1 MNDFSSTVDWLYGLQ
16 FFGMK
21 LGLDNTRSLCSYFG
35 DPQNKYPVIHI
46 AGTNG
51 KGSTSALI
59 MSILREAGLNVA
71 LYTSPHLVK
80 FNERIRVNG
89 DKIPEE
95 LVIEYADALR
105 PKVDKLKATF
115 FEATT
120 AMAFR
125 YFAEQKVDVAVIET
139 GMGGRLDST
148 NVVNPI
154 LSVITSI
161 GLDHTEHLGNTVE
174 AIAKE
179 KAGIIKHRVPVVS
192 GATQDSVKDIFID
205 AAKRESAPLT
215 FAYDAVQV
223 KLNDMGLDKMSVDMH
238 GKAHQLKNVSSPFIG
253 MHQMENIAT
262 AMCAIEQT
270 ENILVHKIDDAVITR
285 GIEKAIANSH
295 LRCRFEMLKK
305 NPVVICDVAHNPP
318 GFERIIQTLDVI
330 GAPGFVWVV
339 GVMKDKDYHSI
350 LQTIAPKCKK
360 LFCVQPAYDR
370 ALPSAELKSVAAS
383 LGIDAVDAG
392 SVAGGVEKALS
403 YASGKEKVFIA
414 GSHYVAGEALEYFG
428 EDV

>member
-1 MNDFSSTVDWLYGLQ
+1 MYDFSSTVDWLYGLQ

-21 LGLDNTRSLCSYFG
+21 LGLENTRALCAYFG

-89 DKIPEE
+89 EKIPEE
-95 LVIEYADALR
+95 IVIDYADALR

-120 AMAFR
+120 AIAFR
-125 YFAEQKVDVAVIET
+125 YFAEQKVDVGVIET

-148 NVVNPI
+148 NVVNPV

-161 GLDHTEHLGNTVE
+161 GLDHTEHLGSTIE

-179 KAGIIKHRVPVVS
+179 KAGIIKHRVPLVS
-192 GATQDSVKDIFID
+192 GATQDSVKKIFID
-205 AAKRESAPLT
+205 TVKRESAPIT
-215 FAYDAVQV
+215 FAYDAVQII
-223 KLNDMGLDKMSVDMH
+223 LNDMSLEKMSVDVR
-238 GKAHQLKNVSSPFIG
+238 GKAHQLKNVASPFIG

-262 AMCAIEQT
+262 AVCAIEHA
-270 ENILVHKIDDAVITR
+270 ENILTHKIDDTIITR
-285 GIEKAIANSH
+285 GIENAVTNSH

-305 NPVVICDVAHNPP
+305 DPVVVCDVAHNPP
-318 GFERIIQTLDVI
+318 GFERIMETLDVI
-330 GAPGFVWVV
+330 STEPLVWVV

-350 LQTIAPKCKK
+350 LQMIAPKCTK
-360 LFCVQPAYDR
+360 LFCVQPEYDR
-370 ALPSAELKSVAAS
+370 ALTSKELQSVATS
-383 LGIDAVDAG
+383 LGMDAVNAG
-392 SVAGGVEKALS
+392 SVAGGAEKALS
-403 YASGKEKVFIA
+403 YAGGKEKVFIA

>member
-21 LGLDNTRSLCSYFG
+21 LGLDNTRALCSYFG
-35 DPQNKYPVIHI
+35 DPQNKYPIIHI

-89 DKIPEE
+89 EKIPEE
-95 LVIEYADALR
+95 LVIDYAEALR
-105 PKVDKLKATF
+105 PNIGKLKATF

-120 AMAFR
+120 AIAFR
-125 YFAEQKVDVAVIET
+125 YFAEEKVDVAVIET

-148 NVVNPI
+148 NIVNPI

-161 GLDHTEHLGNTVE
+161 GLDHTEHLGDTIE

-192 GATQDSVKDIFID
+192 GATQDSVKEIFID
-205 AAKRESAPLT
+205 VAKRESAPLT
-215 FAYDAVQV
+215 FAYDAVQT
-223 KLNDMGLDKMSVDMH
+223 KLNDMTLDKMNINVQD
-238 GKAHQLKNVSSPFIG
+238 KTHQLENVSSPFIG
-253 MHQMENIAT
+253 MHQMENVAT

-270 ENILVHKIDDAVITR
+270 ENILAHKLDDAVIAR
-285 GIEKAIANSH
+285 GIANAVINSH
-295 LRCRFEMLKK
+295 LRCRFETIKK

-318 GFERIIQTLDVI
+318 GFERIMETLDVI
-330 GAPGFVWVV
+330 GTPGFVWVI
-339 GVMKDKDYHSI
+339 GVMKDKDYRSI
-350 LQTIAPKCKK
+350 LQSAAPKCKK
-360 LFCVQPAYDR
+360 LFCVQPEYDR
-370 ALPSAELKSVAAS
+370 ALPSAELTTVAAS
-383 LGIDAVDAG
+383 LYIDAIDAG
-392 SVAGGVEKALS
+392 SVASGVEKARA
-403 YASGKEKVFIA
+403 YADGQEKVFIA
-414 GSHYVAGEALEYFG
+414 GSHYVAGEALGYFG
-428 EDV
+428 EEV